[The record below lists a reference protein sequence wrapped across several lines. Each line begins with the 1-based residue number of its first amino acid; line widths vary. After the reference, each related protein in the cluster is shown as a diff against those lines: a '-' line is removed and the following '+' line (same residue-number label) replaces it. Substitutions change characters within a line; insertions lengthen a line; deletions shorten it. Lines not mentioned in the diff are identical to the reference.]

1 MQYHPGGQEEA
12 AAALKAGAHLAPL
25 VHPAI
30 TASNPQAVSEGLFG
44 KPMPAT
50 GLWDKIKSLVGDGAQ
65 WVGQAVRQTEG
76 TIGSINATNQLNVLS
91 QRQMRLGGPGKN
103 PALDQQ
109 IADLSKQADPKDHL
123 GAVPSFI
130 LGIPYQ
136 LGYQGLAAADTV
148 ANEVASLATL
158 EPLRKTFGILPG
170 TNFEANATWGA
181 DALLGSFT
189 GAVYRGRLAAGAD
202 NTNATLTAIGAGVA
216 QAALMMVKIPGL
228 GKAIDAAAGAGAT
241 TLESMI
247 DNAVAKG
254 ATRAAA
260 ERIIFQAA
268 EQGTLKPALSGTL
281 SATAKRIALPLVQQT
296 AYGVI
301 GAAVNDSAT
310 VISDVVHNAAHEN
323 KIPLPSALSILAD
336 LGIGGLGGLTMGGMA
351 ELAGAASRLIP
362 GGFLDRAAQDA
373 AKQVDAKRA
382 EGTVPGRP
390 TVEQNRSAYD
400 SRMAQLKETH
410 DSLASKL
417 STVKD
422 PERRAIMQARL
433 DDLSKQLKTPF
444 DVDMQWFSKDPADE
458 TLGNLFADEQ
468 AQPAKPSEPFQ
479 LEQPT
484 ETPTKKAP
492 PPATQETFGFSDMT
506 PAQVVDEAQ
515 QGRMFEPAH
524 MEQSFEEWVAAGE
537 KITPPTEE
545 TGFTPKDPATF
556 NKEFMAGLN
565 DPQIA
570 ANFVLDLRGRGEAKN
585 ISTDM
590 ERIAYM
596 HRDDKTP
603 ALTDSEMVRF
613 RSAVRRNI
621 DLLKQFQAAHGDE
634 NMVRQL
640 EHEATLPDPTET
652 RLRKE
657 LTAAKTKVKEQE
669 AVLEQLRQRAD
680 ISRERNPYDVQQ
692 RTGKEFSETATEAV
706 KKALA
711 DQEVAVATAHRDEA
725 IKEAQVTHT
734 VEPLGQADFES
745 VLFHDPGWDRAQA
758 SIADLK
764 DQLSTAQKDLA
775 HSQREAEYTARFE
788 RAVAGTERKIAKEI
802 TQQKGEAKLAKSQE
816 EARAKIDAQ
825 KSKVVQLRD
834 ALTSARKEANIV
846 VSLVK
851 QDFKLR
857 QAVRDAQVQARKVR
871 DKMYSN
877 ISNIVKNRAMLPD
890 EYKGPLDAIAGRIT
904 KNMGNDMLPIDG
916 IRDIGALLGDHDKHQ
931 FSVWDKTDVNY
942 LTELAKKP
950 PDQWTV
956 NDLSIV
962 NDAINDFAMQHQLE
976 NMLKVQ
982 GEKVAK
988 QYAAQQMNG
997 EVAKRNTE
1005 QMKAHVKAMNGKPEA
1020 VDAMWGL
1027 LKALGK
1033 EEMHYSNLVAW
1044 LSGGEDSMTHKV
1056 LAGEVE
1062 KGSMAFRERVNRW
1075 GELHTTWFKDKGLN
1089 EFDFFRA
1096 KKKVQVAADGETRDL
1111 TAGYVISAYMH
1122 SQREDNMASFRRGT
1136 SIASD
1141 KHFNVVKMSDEL
1153 IQKMFDQMTPQEKE
1167 YADHLTSVVSQ
1178 VSKELDDAFYS
1189 RYQRH
1194 PTLME
1199 NYWHISRITETMTR
1213 IKDRKFQGID
1223 VGTPDIFKHRTG
1235 AVTEIYWRP
1244 AETELFDLMN
1254 RAGRW
1259 IDLGEQVGHARS
1271 MLAEISLELKKQ
1283 QGDDKATNMI
1293 AKGLAAYAGKGSTR
1307 EEFEKV
1313 ILKMRSSGIKSV
1325 LGGPRI
1331 TTMTK
1336 NAALGIRSMPYIQNP
1351 TSWIEAAFSVMAHPK
1366 KYHDIWTA
1374 RSGLYE
1380 DIARAGGSKELQDLF
1395 IAESKHPKL
1404 QRVLM
1409 APEMAGFRAGSRIEL
1424 ESMHR
1429 DTLKEFSKGK
1439 MTDQVRRAVEQ
1450 WIGKPKDP
1458 NGLGRDWTPDDIKKW
1473 TPEER
1478 DVLATKAAEALL
1490 KRNHATIS
1498 PGFQA
1503 NLTREGMAGLLA
1515 TTLQSEKMSG
1525 LNMVV
1530 GAWMDAPKTKNGYK
1544 TAVKASM
1551 VHFIAEPAIMAGIR
1565 VAWLAAVGGG
1575 TYALLHKGKATQ
1587 VDLKKAATDE
1597 VVMDWFSNIIS
1608 GGDLYYITKQAI
1620 ATAKRGT
1627 SGSLTLLGQYPT
1639 DFLNIAAGITALS
1652 RAKNDTARFNAALSL
1667 GIDSMSLLGMSTGLP
1682 IKGTADTVVGVAQ
1695 SVMQAIEG
1703 TP

>member
-1 MQYHPGGQEEA
+1 M
-12 AAALKAGAHLAPL
+12 
-25 VHPAI
+25 
-30 TASNPQAVSEGLFG
+30 
-44 KPMPAT
+44 
-50 GLWDKIKSLVGDGAQ
+50 
-65 WVGQAVRQTEG
+65 
-76 TIGSINATNQLNVLS
+76 
-91 QRQMRLGGPGKN
+91 
-103 PALDQQ
+103 
-109 IADLSKQADPKDHL
+109 
-123 GAVPSFI
+123 
-130 LGIPYQ
+130 
-136 LGYQGLAAADTV
+136 
-148 ANEVASLATL
+148 
-158 EPLRKTFGILPG
+158 
-170 TNFEANATWGA
+170 
-181 DALLGSFT
+181 
-189 GAVYRGRLAAGAD
+189 
-202 NTNATLTAIGAGVA
+202 NTNATLTAIGAGLA
-216 QAALMMVKIPGL
+216 QAALFAVKIPGL
-228 GKAIDAAAGAGAT
+228 GKAIEAGAGAGAT
-241 TLESMI
+241 SLEAMI

-260 ERIIFQAA
+260 ERLIYEAA
-268 EQGTLKPALSGTL
+268 EQGTLKPALSGVI
-281 SATAKRIALPLVQQT
+281 SATARVGLPLAQQAT
-296 AYGVI
+296 YGI
-301 GAAVNDSAT
+301 LGAAVNDSAT
-310 VISDVVHNAAHEN
+310 VISDVLHNAVSQN
-323 KIPLPSALSILAD
+323 KIPLPAVESILAD
-336 LGIGGLGGLTMGGMA
+336 LGIGAAGGLVMGVGA
-351 ELAGAASRLIP
+351 EGLGAASRLIP
-362 GGFLDRAAQDA
+362 GGFLDRAVQDA
-373 AKQVDAKRA
+373 AKQVDAKTS
-382 EGTVPGRP
+382 ESTIPGRP
-390 TVEQNRSAYD
+390 TVEQNRAAYD
-400 SRMAQLKETH
+400 ARMAQLKETH
-410 DSLASKL
+410 DSLVSKMA
-417 STVKD
+417 TVKD
-422 PERRAIMQARL
+422 PEQRAIMQARI

-444 DVDMQWFSKDPADE
+444 DVDLQWFAKAPADE

-468 AQPAKPSEPFQ
+468 ANPQPEKPFELQ
-479 LEQPT
+479 QPV
-484 ETPTKKAP
+484 EAPTKKAVP
-492 PPATQETFGFSDMT
+492 PSTQEKFGFADMT
-506 PAQVVDEAQ
+506 QAQVQDEAQ
-515 QGRMFEPAH
+515 QQRMFEGPQ
-524 MEQSFEEWVAAGE
+524 MEQSFEDWVAAGE
-537 KITPPTEE
+537 KATAPTEDPN
-545 TGFTPKDPATF
+545 FTPKDPGQF
-556 NKEFMAGLN
+556 NKEFIAGLN
-565 DPQIA
+565 DPQVA
-570 ANFVLDLRGRGEAKN
+570 ANFVLELRGRGEAKN
-585 ISTDM
+585 ISTDL

-596 HRDDKTP
+596 HRDDKNP
-603 ALTDSEMVRF
+603 VLTDSEMVRF

-621 DLLKQFQAAHGDE
+621 DLLKQYQAANGDE

-640 EHEATLPDPTET
+640 EHESTLPDPTEV
-652 RLRKE
+652 RLRKD
-657 LTAAKTKVKEQE
+657 LTAAKAKVKEQE
-669 AVLEQLRQRAD
+669 ALLEQLRQRAD
-680 ISRERNPYDVQQ
+680 IERQRNTPEQQ
-692 RTGKEFSETATEAV
+692 VKTGKEFSETAQQAVEREFAAQEEAV
-706 KKALA
+706 AK
-711 DQEVAVATAHRDEA
+711 AHRDEA
-725 IKEAQVTHT
+725 ILEAQATKT
-734 VEPLGQADFES
+734 LDTTAAS
-745 VLFHDPGWDRAQA
+745 VQEALFKDPGYEHAQA
-758 SIADLK
+758 KIADLK
-764 DQLSTAQKDLA
+764 DKLSTAQRDLIQA
-775 HSQREAEYTARFE
+775 QREAAYTARYE
-788 RAVAGTERKIAKEI
+788 RAVAGAERNMAKEI
-802 TQQKGEAKLAKSQE
+802 TQQKAQHKV
-816 EARAKIDAQ
+816 DALN
-825 KSKVVQLRD
+825 SKVIQLSD
-834 ALTSARKEANIV
+834 ALTSARKEVGIV
-846 VSLVK
+846 VKLVRD
-851 QDFKLR
+851 DFKLR
-857 QAVRDAQVQARKVR
+857 QSVRDAQVQARKVR

-877 ISNIVKNRAMLPD
+877 IQNIVKNRAMLPD
-890 EYKGPLDAIAGRIT
+890 EYKGPLDAIAGKIN
-904 KNMGNDMLPIDG
+904 KGMGNDTMPIDA
-916 IRDIGALLGDHDKHQ
+916 IRDIGALLGDHDKHP
-931 FSVWDKTDVNY
+931 FSVWDQTDVAY

-962 NDAINDFAMQHQLE
+962 HDAINDFVMQHELE

-982 GEKVAK
+982 GEKVAR

-997 EVAKRNTE
+997 EVAKRSPE
-1005 QMKAHVKAMNGKPEA
+1005 QLKAHVQAMNGRPGA

-1033 EEMHYSNLVAW
+1033 EEMHYSNLIAW

-1075 GELHTTWFKDKGLN
+1075 GELRTSWFKERGLN

-1096 KKKVQVAADGETRDL
+1096 KKKVQVSEDGETRDL
-1111 TAGYVISAYMH
+1111 TTGYIISAIMH
-1122 SQREDNMASFRRGT
+1122 SKREDNMASFLRGT

-1141 KHFNVVKMSDEL
+1141 KHFNIVKMDDAL
-1153 IQKMFDQMTPQEKE
+1153 IQKMFDQLTPQEKE

-1178 VSKELDDAFYS
+1178 VSKELDDAFYA

-1213 IKDRKFQGID
+1213 IQDRKFQGID
-1223 VGTPDIFKHRTG
+1223 VGNPDIFKHRTG

-1293 AKGLAAYAGKGSTR
+1293 AKGLAAYAGKGSTP
-1307 EEFEKV
+1307 EEFEKT
-1313 ILKMRSSGIKSV
+1313 ILRMRSTGIKSV

-1336 NAALGIRSMPYIQNP
+1336 NVALGIRSMPYIQNRS
-1351 TSWIEAAFSVMAHPK
+1351 SWVTAAADVMSHPK
-1366 KYHDIWTA
+1366 KYHDLWTA

-1404 QRVLM
+1404 QRILM

-1424 ESMHR
+1424 ESVHR

-1458 NGLGRDWTPDDIKKW
+1458 NGLERDWTPADIKKW

-1490 KRNHATIS
+1490 KHNHATIS

-1525 LNMVV
+1525 LNMVI

-1544 TAVKASM
+1544 TAVKASI

-1565 VAWLAAVGGG
+1565 VAWLSAVGGG
-1575 TYALLHKGKATQ
+1575 TYALLHKGKATK

-1639 DFLNIAAGITALS
+1639 DFLNIAAGITALA
-1652 RAKNDTARFNAALSL
+1652 RAKNDTTRFNAALSL
-1667 GIDSMSLLGMSTGLP
+1667 GIDSMSLIGMGTGLP
-1682 IKGTADTVVGVAQ
+1682 IKGTADTVVGVAE
-1695 SVMQAIEG
+1695 SVTKAIEG